1 MNNDS
6 PIKAILVTLLT
17 AMICSSLVSAAVVV
31 LRPIQ
36 LNNQLLERGRN
47 IMTLTGLLPAGE
59 FPGDEEMLDLFNSLD
74 TRIVNIDE
82 GRFDDTVD
90 PLTFDM
96 RRAANDPELSTGVP
110 GGQDLASIGRRSRYA
125 TVYMVWNEEGL
136 DRLILP
142 VRGAGMWSML
152 YGYIALDSDFT
163 TIAGMAFYEQT
174 ETPGLGDQI
183 THEHW
188 LEQWQGKQVY
198 DDQGT
203 ALFNVSEGKVQPGS
217 VHAPFQVD
225 ALTGATVT
233 ANAVTG
239 LVQYWFGPHGYK
251 GLLDQMKD
259 HPPVR
264 TEDKS

>member
-1 MNNDS
+1 MSNDS

-17 AMICSSLVSAAVVV
+17 AIICSSLVSAAVVV

-36 LNNQLLERGRN
+36 QNNQLLERGRN
-47 IMTLTGLLPAGE
+47 IMTLTGLLPSGE
-59 FPGDEEMLDLFNSLD
+59 LPDDEKMLDLFNSLD

-82 GRFDDTVD
+82 GRFDDAID
-90 PLTFDM
+90 PVTFDM
-96 RRAANDPELSTGVP
+96 RRAANDPELGTGVP

-125 TVYMVWNEEGL
+125 PVYMVWNEDGL

-163 TIAGMAFYEQT
+163 TVAGMAFYEQN

-188 LEQWQGKQVY
+188 LEQWQGKQIY
-198 DDQGT
+198 DHQGT
-203 ALFNVSEGKVQPGS
+203 PLFNVSEGKVQPGS

-251 GLLDQMKD
+251 GLLDHMKD
-259 HPPVR
+259 QPPVR
-264 TEDKS
+264 AEDKS

>member
-36 LNNQLLERGRN
+36 LNNQLLDRSRN
-47 IMTLTGLLPAGE
+47 IMTLTGLLPSGE
-59 FPGDEEMLDLFNSLD
+59 LPEDEEMLDLFNRLD

-90 PLTFDM
+90 PLVFDM
-96 RRAANDPELSTGVP
+96 RRVANDPELGTGVP

-125 TVYMVWNEEGL
+125 PVYMVWSEDGL

-152 YGYIALDSDFT
+152 YGYIALDSDLT
-163 TIAGMAFYEQT
+163 TIAGMAFYEQN

-183 THEHW
+183 THAHW

-198 DDQGT
+198 DGQGT
-203 ALFNVSEGKVQPGS
+203 PLFNVSEGKVVPGS

-233 ANAVTG
+233 GNAVTG

-251 GLLDQMKD
+251 GLLDHMKE